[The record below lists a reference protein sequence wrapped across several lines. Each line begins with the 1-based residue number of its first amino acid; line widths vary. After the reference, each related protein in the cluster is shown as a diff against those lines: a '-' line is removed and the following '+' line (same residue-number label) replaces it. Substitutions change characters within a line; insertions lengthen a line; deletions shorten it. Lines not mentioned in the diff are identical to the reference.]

1 MRPWR
6 RITAAL
12 SYPHVLRNCQ
22 EKRLLL
28 NKNLAKSMLEYDETE
43 MIT

>member
-22 EKRLLL
+22 DKRFLL
-28 NKNLAKSMLEYDETE
+28 NKNLAKPVLEFDKME
-43 MIT
+43 MID